1 MDRFQTTAQDGF
13 KAMEFLFPYELTPAE
28 LQAQLRTHALQQVLF
43 IANPI
48 IELYI
53 NNDITKA

>member
-48 IELYI
+48 
-53 NNDITKA
+53 NNQASFEI